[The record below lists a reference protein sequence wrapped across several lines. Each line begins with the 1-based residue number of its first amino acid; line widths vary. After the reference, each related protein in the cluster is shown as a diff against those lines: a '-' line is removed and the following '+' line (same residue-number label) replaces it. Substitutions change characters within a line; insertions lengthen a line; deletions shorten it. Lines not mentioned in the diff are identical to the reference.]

1 MCIGA
6 KVNGKIVPLDYQLHT
21 GDIVEILTSKHSY
34 GPSQDWLKI
43 VKSSNARNKIRSW
56 FKKQRREESI
66 VKGREMVEALLKKH
80 DFKVSEVLTNER
92 IQEVTRKFN
101 FQDPDD
107 LFAAVG
113 YGGITTAQVVNR
125 LTDGLKEEEQPVILP
140 DVKTM
145 RHRNHKADQGVRVKG
160 VDNLLI
166 RLSRCCNPVPGDD
179 IAGYVTQGRGVTVH
193 RADCPNLNNVPKERR
208 IEVEWDS
215 QTSQHYQVDI
225 EVSGFDR
232 QGLLNEVLQVIS
244 DTQTSLSAVSAK
256 GDRRGIA
263 SIHIRVGIQNIN
275 HLKSVVERVK
285 GVRDI
290 YSVRRIIQ

>member
-1 MCIGA
+1 M
-6 KVNGKIVPLDYQLHT
+6 
-21 GDIVEILTSKHSY
+21 
-34 GPSQDWLKI
+34 
-43 VKSSNARNKIRSW
+43 
-56 FKKQRREESI
+56 
-66 VKGREMVEALLKKH
+66 
-80 DFKVSEVLTNER
+80 
-92 IQEVTRKFN
+92 
-101 FQDPDD
+101 
-107 LFAAVG
+107 
-113 YGGITTAQVVNR
+113 
-125 LTDGLKEEEQPVILP
+125 
-140 DVKTM
+140 
-145 RHRNHKADQGVRVKG
+145 
-160 VDNLLI
+160 
-166 RLSRCCNPVPGDD
+166 
-179 IAGYVTQGRGVTVH
+179 
-193 RADCPNLNNVPKERR
+193 
-208 IEVEWDS
+208 EWDS

>member
-1 MCIGA
+1 
-6 KVNGKIVPLDYQLHT
+6 
-21 GDIVEILTSKHSY
+21 
-34 GPSQDWLKI
+34 
-43 VKSSNARNKIRSW
+43 
-56 FKKQRREESI
+56 
-66 VKGREMVEALLKKH
+66 
-80 DFKVSEVLTNER
+80 
-92 IQEVTRKFN
+92 
-101 FQDPDD
+101 
-107 LFAAVG
+107 
-113 YGGITTAQVVNR
+113 
-125 LTDGLKEEEQPVILP
+125 
-140 DVKTM
+140 
-145 RHRNHKADQGVRVKG
+145 RNHKADQGVRVKG

-225 EVSGFDR
+225 EVSGCDR
-232 QGLLNEVLQVIS
+232 QGLWNEVLQVIS

-256 GDRRGIA
+256 GDRRGTA

-290 YSVRRIIQ
+290 YS